1 MSLPDYNFLAA
12 PLWLVTTL
20 HVITLTLHFAT
31 MNFMVGSIIIILFG
45 RFEDKWNHP
54 VVRKLLKLFPA
65 AMAATVTLGVAPL
78 LFVQLTYYQQVYSAA
93 IVSGW
98 FWLIIIVAAMIG
110 YYLLYAGSFSRS
122 GDSRPGVWLTLALI
136 CFAYISFVYTS
147 VFSLAERPE
156 LTRALY
162 VSSQSGVVVN
172 SDVGHYLFRWLHMI
186 LGAMTV
192 GAFFVGVLG
201 RDDEQTYRTA
211 RGYFLYGMVATMI
224 FGLVYMFTMGE
235 YILPLM
241 RSAAIWILTLAVI
254 LSLGA
259 LHFFFKKKFI
269 LSGLML
275 FISLPAMVLSRHL
288 VRQLYLEQHFD
299 PADLAVRTQWSI
311 LIVFLICFVIAV
323 GAVWYMLRLYGAGEK
338 GAHTA

>member
-20 HVITLTLHFAT
+20 HVVTLTLHFTA

-54 VVRKLLKLFPA
+54 VVRKFIKLFPT

-78 LFVQLTYYQQVYSAA
+78 LFVQLTYYQQVYSAS

-98 FWLIIIVAAMIG
+98 FWLMIIVAAIIG
-110 YYLLYAGSFSRS
+110 YYFLYGGAFSKG
-122 GDSRPGVWLTLALI
+122 GDSRFGVYLTLALV

-156 LTRALY
+156 LTKALY
-162 VSSQSGVVVN
+162 AGSQSGAVLN
-172 SDVGHYLFRWLHMI
+172 TDVGHYLFRWLHMI
-186 LGAMTV
+186 LGAVTV

-201 RDDEQTYRTA
+201 RDDEKTYGMA
-211 RGYFLYGMVATMI
+211 RYYFLYGMIATMI
-224 FGLVYMFTMGE
+224 FGLVYLFTMGE

-241 RSAAIWILTLAVI
+241 RSAAIWVLTAAII

-269 LSGLML
+269 LSGLTL
-275 FISLPAMVLSRHL
+275 FISLPGMVLSRHL
-288 VRQLYLEQHFD
+288 VRQLYLDQHFD

-323 GAVWYMLRLYGAGEK
+323 GALWYMLRLYAVGGK
-338 GAHTA
+338 GTHAA